1 MAGGGVAMIDLNRL
15 HHALH
20 QVTGDIAVKFNRATP
35 ADLEL
40 WIKALRVIA
49 RAMEAA
55 IRQEVKTDDSA

>member
-1 MAGGGVAMIDLNRL
+1 MPSTVDLNRL

-20 QVTGDIAVKFNRATP
+20 QVTGDMAIKFNRATS

-55 IRQEVKTDDSA
+55 IKAEVQR